1 MKHNDDEALYQQILA
16 ELKPGADEYDQ
27 MVAQR
32 KHSAAWK
39 HRLRPYYGYV
49 AAACVMIAVLVTT
62 QVLWQTDRLPRTPQ
76 IAHQVVPTTK
86 MAVTRVVAQ
95 KDVPADMPAHVPAKE
110 QRHQQR
116 LTAKTVTPI
125 KIEKVAKDSACEKR
139 TFQTEVDRAAR
150 VAEVELRVMEAL
162 LEQQVALEVVDEAI
176 KQNENVKRIQCS
188 I

>member
-62 QVLWQTDRLPRTPQ
+62 QVLWQTDRLPQTPQ

-86 MAVTRVVAQ
+86 IAVTRVVAQ
-95 KDVPADMPAHVPAKE
+95 KDVPADMPAHVPAK
-110 QRHQQR
+110 
-116 LTAKTVTPI
+116 TVTPI
-125 KIEKVAKDSACEKR
+125 KIEKVAKDSVCEKR

-150 VAEVELRVMEAL
+150 VAEVEFRVMEAL